1 MNDENTNLDLL
12 DLDGDTSDSLPEVAF
27 ATPRPKKPWLLLGVG
42 LVVIALA
49 TYVIVRTVGG
59 SSSSSVEID
68 LDGEPSVVVDG
79 GDAPVPTQMPPV
91 MDENP
96 QPLNVPSDVPGA
108 QNVAPVA
115 PVVPVRVQPQPQPQP
130 QPQKVDVKPMPD
142 ANANVRII
150 EDRREVVFNPN
161 KVSADVKP
169 VAKPAAK
176 PAAKTVAKPVAK
188 PMAKSAPTKVEKSSG
203 GAAWYVQF
211 GSYATRDA
219 ANAAGAK
226 IRAAHSSLFAGKQ
239 FVVLAS
245 VLKDGRTTYRLRV
258 AFNSSNEANGFC
270 RNAKS
275 DGLDCY
281 VAK

>member
-1 MNDENTNLDLL
+1 MNSEDNTNLDLL

-27 ATPRPKKPWLLLGVG
+27 TTPRPKKPWLLLGIG

-49 TYVIVRTVGG
+49 TYIIVRTVGG
-59 SSSSSVEID
+59 NSSSTVEID
-68 LDGEPSVVVDG
+68 LDAAPEVIVDG
-79 GDAPVPTQMPPV
+79 GDMPMPQPMPDV
-91 MDENP
+91 NP
-96 QPLNVPSDVPGA
+96 QPLPMPPV
-108 QNVAPVA
+108 QTAPV
-115 PVVPVRVQPQPQPQP
+115 VQPQPEAVPQ
-130 QPQKVDVKPMPD
+130 KPMPVVTEPEP
-142 ANANVRII
+142 NVRVV
-150 EDRREVVFNPN
+150 EDRREVVFNPE
-161 KVSADVKP
+161 KPVVEPKPVVKKAEVKP
-169 VAKPAAK
+169 VAKKAAQK
-176 PAAKTVAKPVAK
+176 PAVKKAEKT
-188 PMAKSAPTKVEKSSG
+188 SG

-219 ANAAGAK
+219 ANAAGSK
-226 IRAAHSSLFAGKQ
+226 MRAAHSSLFAGKQ

-258 AFNSSNEANGFC
+258 AFNNVNDANGFC

>member
-1 MNDENTNLDLL
+1 MNSEDNTNLDLL

-27 ATPRPKKPWLLLGVG
+27 TTPRPKKPWLLLGIG

-49 TYVIVRTVGG
+49 TYIIVRTVGG
-59 SSSSSVEID
+59 NSSSTVEID
-68 LDGEPSVVVDG
+68 LDAAPEVIVDG
-79 GDAPVPTQMPPV
+79 GDMPMPQPMPDV
-91 MDENP
+91 NP
-96 QPLNVPSDVPGA
+96 QPLPMPPV
-108 QNVAPVA
+108 QVAPVA
-115 PVVPVRVQPQPQPQP
+115 QPQPEVV
-130 QPQKVDVKPMPD
+130 PQKTAPVVTEPET
-142 ANANVRII
+142 NVRVV
-150 EDRREVVFNPN
+150 EDRREVVFNPE
-161 KVSADVKP
+161 KPVVEPKPVVKKAEVKP
-169 VAKPAAK
+169 VAKKAAQK
-176 PAAKTVAKPVAK
+176 PAVKKAEKT
-188 PMAKSAPTKVEKSSG
+188 SG

-219 ANAAGAK
+219 ANAAGSK
-226 IRAAHSSLFAGKQ
+226 MRAAHSSLFAGKQ

-258 AFNSSNEANGFC
+258 AFNNVNDANGFC

>member
-12 DLDGDTSDSLPEVAF
+12 DLDGDSSDALPEVAF

-49 TYVIVRTVGG
+49 TYVIIRTVSGD
-59 SSSSSVEID
+59 SSSSVEID
-68 LDGEPSVVVDG
+68 LDGEPSVMVDG
-79 GDAPVPTQMPPV
+79 GDV
-91 MDENP
+91 
-96 QPLNVPSDVPGA
+96 S
-108 QNVAPVA
+108 A
-115 PVVPVRVQPQPQPQP
+115 PVVDTNTQPLQVPDNAPGVVAQPVPVVQVQPQPE
-130 QPQKVDVKPMPD
+130 PQKVEVKPVVEDEP
-142 ANANVRII
+142 NVRVV

-161 KVSADVKP
+161 KVESAPVVKPVVKPVQKKSVSKSVTKP
-169 VAKPAAK
+169 VAKKAVS
-176 PAAKTVAKPVAK
+176 T
-188 PMAKSAPTKVEKSSG
+188 SG
-203 GAAWYVQF
+203 ASWYVQF

-226 IRAAHSSLFAGKQ
+226 IRAGHAGLFAGKQ

-258 AFNSSNEANGFC
+258 AFNNSKDANGFC

>member
-1 MNDENTNLDLL
+1 MNDDNTNLDLL
-12 DLDGDTSDSLPEVAF
+12 DLDGDSSDSLPEVAF
-27 ATPRPKKPWLLLGVG
+27 TSPRPKKPWLLLGIA

-49 TYVIVRTVGG
+49 VYIIVRTVSGP
-59 SSSSSVEID
+59 SSSSVEID
-68 LDGEPSVVVDG
+68 LDSEPEVVVDG
-79 GDAPVPTQMPPV
+79 GEMPMPPAPPM
-91 MDENP
+91 MDANP
-96 QPLNVPSDVPGA
+96 QPLRVPDNA
-108 QNVAPVA
+108 QMPPRPMPMPPAQAQVQPEPVQVR
-115 PVVPVRVQPQPQPQP
+115 PMPQQEVEPNVRV
-130 QPQKVDVKPMPD
+130 V
-142 ANANVRII
+142 
-150 EDRREVVFNPN
+150 EDRAEVTFNPN
-161 KVSADVKP
+161 KVES
-169 VAKPAAK
+169 KPAAK
-176 PAAKTVAKPVAK
+176 PVVKPKTTSKPAQKPAVKKAAT
-188 PMAKSAPTKVEKSSG
+188 S

-219 ANAAGAK
+219 ANAAGQK

-258 AFNSSNEANGFC
+258 AFNNSGDANGFC